1 MLLLLHLVLLAGLPL
16 KDARIISQMTEGQ
29 YKEVHAG
36 DNFTVPCPYNCSS
49 GWIRATWCEYT
60 ENTAHPKKC
69 QRINNVTREGDLC
82 TLNLFVDNVTMEK
95 HNTLYFCSLEELD
108 NPQLVV
114 KREREVRLLI
124 RARPSTPVIK
134 TDEEVVAG
142 KRLALRCETEGFFPR
157 NVTMNW
163 FHNGTPIVGTNPQQ
177 TIHTQRDGTFSAT
190 SNINISLLL
199 LHHDSVVTC
208 QISHISVP
216 APVQSNITLN
226 VKHAPLFIKMFQVGS
241 ADGRKQPVDSNT
253 IITTEGSSLELGCQ
267 ADGNPISSVR
277 WEKQNTDLSW
287 QEIDTRAAELKW
299 SEMQESNA
307 GVYRCLASNQYGT
320 ANVTLTVLVE
330 KPGEFIWLKVLAA
343 AMVTTA
349 VLCAVVALYF
359 FFNSKRNR
367 KDRPSIVISES
378 VDFNETNS
386 EDKDTETGDYAM
398 IWRSSASN
406 DNTADCLTVNEVPY
420 ADILITVRGTSTPEL
435 RHIPQLT
442 IVDYGQDWRDEER
455 TGQLQGAH
463 SVDRLPV
470 RQLEVTRQM
479 STSSEYAVIN
489 YCSKPRGS

>member
-1 MLLLLHLVLLAGLPL
+1 
-16 KDARIISQMTEGQ
+16 
-29 YKEVHAG
+29 
-36 DNFTVPCPYNCSS
+36 
-49 GWIRATWCEYT
+49 
-60 ENTAHPKKC
+60 
-69 QRINNVTREGDLC
+69 
-82 TLNLFVDNVTMEK
+82 
-95 HNTLYFCSLEELD
+95 
-108 NPQLVV
+108 
-114 KREREVRLLI
+114 
-124 RARPSTPVIK
+124 
-134 TDEEVVAG
+134 
-142 KRLALRCETEGFFPR
+142 
-157 NVTMNW
+157 
-163 FHNGTPIVGTNPQQ
+163 
-177 TIHTQRDGTFSAT
+177 
-190 SNINISLLL
+190 
-199 LHHDSVVTC
+199 
-208 QISHISVP
+208 
-216 APVQSNITLN
+216 
-226 VKHAPLFIKMFQVGS
+226 MFQVGS